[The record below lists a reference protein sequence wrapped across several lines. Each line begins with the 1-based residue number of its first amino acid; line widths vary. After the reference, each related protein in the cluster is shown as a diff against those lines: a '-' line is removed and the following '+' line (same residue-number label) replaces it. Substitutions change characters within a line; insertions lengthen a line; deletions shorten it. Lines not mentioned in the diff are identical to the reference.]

1 MTSFASPWFFGPYG
15 QQLRM
20 LTEKLSE
27 EVEVYYLYLNDK
39 IPRGVISF
47 DKVIKIDNE
56 KNSVDIDKEFWR
68 KVKFLGGITLIDGS
82 ILVSNLNE
90 IFVKNGIDCMIMC
103 MDLNKILFDESFSIK
118 SVIWYPNHFSPI
130 NKLNKEALSNF
141 SHIAS
146 LCPTDTELLTRT
158 LPEKRVKYI
167 PHIMELEREKRNKNE
182 IRRKY
187 EIKDDKF
194 VILINC
200 GNYDYQNRKS
210 LDTSIFACEEFMR
223 DKENVILFIHS
234 YDKKS
239 LVPEMSHLD
248 IPGSL
253 RIDDLLEYTDIKK
266 SQVILHNK
274 IVPYDD
280 VLDMMEMSDV
290 LLQGSKSEGFGVP
303 VLESQLL
310 GTPVIT
316 TKFGAMGDYTFNGI
330 SVPYVQKCYDN
341 LGGGIWV
348 TTSSIKLDISL

>member
-1 MTSFASPWFFGPYG
+1 M
-15 QQLRM
+15 
-20 LTEKLSE
+20 
-27 EVEVYYLYLNDK
+27 
-39 IPRGVISF
+39 
-47 DKVIKIDNE
+47 
-56 KNSVDIDKEFWR
+56 
-68 KVKFLGGITLIDGS
+68 
-82 ILVSNLNE
+82 
-90 IFVKNGIDCMIMC
+90 
-103 MDLNKILFDESFSIK
+103 
-118 SVIWYPNHFSPI
+118 
-130 NKLNKEALSNF
+130 
-141 SHIAS
+141 
-146 LCPTDTELLTRT
+146 
-158 LPEKRVKYI
+158 
-167 PHIMELEREKRNKNE
+167 
-182 IRRKY
+182 
-187 EIKDDKF
+187 
-194 VILINC
+194 INC